1 MLAEPSG
8 VEAQHL
14 AEWLGNQLLPEASE
28 CRAIF
33 TAQLQEILIE
43 RHRGHWYPHE
53 PHRGCGYRALTCTPQ
68 TMDPLIQRAAQGS
81 GIKDMLQE
89 FCKTFTDAGELI
101 CWINPGEVKVLRGK
115 AHELLYTDGAGSDNP
130 YAKLRINIEPTKLN
144 VKVDVT
150 GHRDMDCPSSPVSS
164 TGGLVGA
171 EGFGYGQWRGHGSGV
186 VTPRGEVSPTE
197 SPSQS
202 WRAASHCPP
211 AMAPLPA
218 HMSTQGIFQGGEM
231 LDGSVLGSMGMG
243 GGRHDG
249 MGAAHSSPM
258 RFWGGPMQ

>member
-1 MLAEPSG
+1 MSTPP
-8 VEAQHL
+8 
-14 AEWLGNQLLPEASE
+14 W
-28 CRAIF
+28 
-33 TAQLQEILIE
+33 QEILIE

-101 CWINPGEVKVLRGK
+101 CWVRARTPLPSTHASGPRVAALTACRRAQINPGEVKVLRGK